1 METIILLILVTI
13 LIFVIKNNSDI
24 SLIKAQNELNHLNL
38 ERLRKRLENFEIK
51 GEAEIQNVIDTNTET
66 EKCPDI
72 NIGTQSSEKTVD
84 NVPPITDNEE
94 EKGLPTVP
102 PFTPI
107 AVNGD
112 QPDSPDTDQCTP
124 NEVSPDEEHACNPR
138 KANWER
144 LIGINIF
151 SKIGILILI
160 TGVGFFVKYAID
172 KEWINEMTR
181 TILGICAGF
190 TLWGIAYRIRDDYR
204 NFSSILAGGGFA
216 ICFLCIGIAFHLYS
230 LFSATATFI
239 SLVALTLSMILISL
253 KFDRAE
259 LAFISIIGGF
269 VTPFISSD
277 GNGSFLF
284 VLGYMA
290 LLNTAMSAITIH
302 KKWHSLPI
310 LSCWLTYIICIAGYI
325 SNEFREIYGWG
336 LVAIIYY
343 FILFTISL
351 TVTLNRSQ
359 LRLRT
364 VFLNLSAII
373 LNSLAYLSLTTL
385 LAEKTALLSHFDGC
399 AGIIGAAINFG
410 IYLRYYLNKEDGPAS
425 NLLIILIAGFSLAT
439 ILIQFSNPNIYIA
452 GIGLEAAIASW
463 LYSYSGKRIFKIIAL
478 IIGLPLSCCLIHSV
492 VFGYDSYDESW
503 GYIVTAIAFTWSAYY
518 NFIRQSREGKCC
530 ESILS
535 SGALW
540 AGATIGLSG
549 SHAIFSH
556 FFIGVAADGLTLL
569 LTATAMSVILL
580 TTTNYRM
587 RSTYLLFPGSI
598 AAVFALMSHT
608 SEEMPIANLPLLLS
622 MAGFTYAYLICGKD
636 IFIRKLIQLPNISYY
651 TIYFNLA
658 TAVYAVSV
666 ALNLLDISGLSHL
679 HSAGVSIALTGCAAI
694 EMALGMRYQNKLLR
708 FISLGIFGIVIVK
721 LLVFDLWRMAAIG
734 RIIVFILLGVILL
747 AVSFFYQRLRNVLID
762 KLPQEDK

>member
-72 NIGTQSSEKTVD
+72 NIGTQYSEKTVD

-102 PFTPI
+102 PFTPM

-124 NEVSPDEEHACNPR
+124 NEVSPDEEHAGNPR

-518 NFIRQSREGKCC
+518 NFIRQNREGKCC
-530 ESILS
+530 ESSRS

-540 AGATIGLSG
+540 AGATI
-549 SHAIFSH
+549 
-556 FFIGVAADGLTLL
+556 
-569 LTATAMSVILL
+569 
-580 TTTNYRM
+580 
-587 RSTYLLFPGSI
+587 
-598 AAVFALMSHT
+598 
-608 SEEMPIANLPLLLS
+608 
-622 MAGFTYAYLICGKD
+622 
-636 IFIRKLIQLPNISYY
+636 
-651 TIYFNLA
+651 
-658 TAVYAVSV
+658 
-666 ALNLLDISGLSHL
+666 
-679 HSAGVSIALTGCAAI
+679 
-694 EMALGMRYQNKLLR
+694 
-708 FISLGIFGIVIVK
+708 
-721 LLVFDLWRMAAIG
+721 
-734 RIIVFILLGVILL
+734 
-747 AVSFFYQRLRNVLID
+747 
-762 KLPQEDK
+762 